1 MAEVVFDAYT
11 DLSPEDRKI
20 AGSYV
25 YDDQQQSGRYKVPAN
40 ASQAVKDWIQS
51 YDELDDE
58 EKLDV
63 SSGIS
68 QFGGRRRSV
77 KKSRKSMKKAGR
89 RKTRRTRK

>member
-25 YDDQQQSGRYKVPAN
+25 YDDQQQSGRYNVTAS
-40 ASQAVKDWIQS
+40 ASQSVKDWIQS

-68 QFGGRRRSV
+68 QFGGRRRRV
-77 KKSRKSMKKAGR
+77 KKTKKAGKR
-89 RKTRRTRK
+89 ASKKTRRQR